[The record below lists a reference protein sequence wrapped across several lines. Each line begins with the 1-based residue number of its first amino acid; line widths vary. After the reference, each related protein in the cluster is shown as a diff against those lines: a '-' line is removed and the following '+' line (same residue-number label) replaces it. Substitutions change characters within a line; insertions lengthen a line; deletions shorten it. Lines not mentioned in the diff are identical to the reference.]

1 MSALD
6 EIRAAFARRGVETYG
21 EGVSQLEH
29 ALQCAACA
37 ERDGASAALI
47 AATLLHD
54 IGHLR
59 PRPAGGHRRPGHRC
73 AA

>member
-29 ALQCAACA
+29 ACNAPPAPSVMA
-37 ERDGASAALI
+37 PAL
-47 AATLLHD
+47 
-54 IGHLR
+54 R
-59 PRPAGGHRRPGHRC
+59 
-73 AA
+73 